1 MRFRF
6 IFCVIN
12 CFLISSLIAQD
23 VFTEK
28 HIEVSLR
35 MVGHKILLNA
45 GDSTSRV
52 MPIVKEGNQYRIEFE
67 SEFGF
72 IPEDLVIT
80 ISDVML
86 QSNIDDRYIVEVE
99 ECTFKQIVYSFEKS
113 KRASHNDLVACS
125 VRNMQLGCYSLIFT
139 FLDSAVSTT
148 KLTTEVESKADDDLL
163 LPVGIGVIILFG
175 IGIIA
180 FVNSK
185 KSTKPDHLI
194 ELGKYRFD
202 LRNAVL
208 ILKEQKTELTGKEAD
223 LLQLLYSS
231 MNAPVKRD
239 AILNKVWGDEGNY
252 IGRTLDVYVS
262 KLRNKLQADPTIKIV
277 NIRGVGYK
285 LVIDK

>member
-6 IFCVIN
+6 IFCVGIYLSS
-12 CFLISSLIAQD
+12 FVLIGQG
-23 VFTEK
+23 VFAEK

-35 MVGHKILLNA
+35 MVGHKVLLNA

-52 MPIVKEGNQYRIEFE
+52 MPIVKYGNQYRIEFE

-72 IPEDLVIT
+72 IPEDLVST

-125 VRNMQLGCYSLIFT
+125 VRYMQRGCYSLVFT
-139 FLDSAVSTT
+139 FLDRSESPT
-148 KLTTEVESKADDDLL
+148 KLTSEVESKADNDLL
-163 LPVGIGVIILFG
+163 LPVSIGVIILFG
-175 IGIIA
+175 IGIIG
-180 FVNSK
+180 FVNLK
-185 KSTKPDHLI
+185 KSSKADHLI

-231 MNAPVKRD
+231 VNAPVKRET
-239 AILNKVWGDEGNY
+239 ILNQVWGDEGNY
-252 IGRTLDVYVS
+252 IGRTLDVYIS

-285 LVIDK
+285 LVIDS